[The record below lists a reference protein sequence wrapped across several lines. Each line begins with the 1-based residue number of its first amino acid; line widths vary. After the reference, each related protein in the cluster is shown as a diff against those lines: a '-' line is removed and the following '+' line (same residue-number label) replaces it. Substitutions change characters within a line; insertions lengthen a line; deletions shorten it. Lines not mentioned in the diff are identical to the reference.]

1 MIAEQALKGKI
12 NYKIDKGKLKRQ
24 ANYIPFRYIWAGF
37 VTLVYIILIIGVVV
51 ALCYYVPYFY
61 AVAWIIQV
69 AVVIKIFASD
79 DNPDYKITWLLLV
92 LVLSVVGFMLY
103 FLFYSRI
110 LNKKYVKRLKELK
123 KRDYIKDDAKEFAE
137 IKKEDFSAF
146 SQVKMLCEI
155 SESHLFENTEIEYFS
170 TGEEIYERM
179 IFDLSQAKSFIFMEY
194 FIIDGGIFWD
204 SVLEIL
210 KTKAENGLDV
220 RIVYDDIGCMRTLS
234 GNYYKKLA
242 KLGIKATPFS
252 KLKGS
257 LDSEFNNR
265 NHRKITVIDGY
276 IGYTGGINI
285 ADEYINRV
293 ERFGH
298 WKDSGLRL
306 EGEAVWELAR
316 LFLIDYGINL
326 NNPKDLVGDFYP
338 SCEGKGNKGF
348 IVPFGDG
355 PRPVYKYNVGKCVIK
370 NMLASANEYA
380 YISTPYLIIDNDT
393 CQSLESAAM
402 RGVDV
407 RIILPHVPDKKIVFD
422 MGKSFYARLHR
433 VGVKIYEYEPGFIHA
448 KNYLVDDKYAMVG
461 SINLDYRSLVHHFE
475 NGVFMYATEC
485 IGQIK
490 ADMESV
496 IDKSILI
503 TEDMIKA
510 SLLKRIF
517 RSIVRIFAPL
527 L

>member
-1 MIAEQALKGKI
+1 MKGNISYKIHKGKV
-12 NYKIDKGKLKRQ
+12 KKE

-37 VTLVYIILIIGVVV
+37 ITLAYIILIIGVVV
-51 ALCYYVPYFY
+51 ALCYFVPYFY
-61 AVAWIIQV
+61 IVAWITQV

-79 DNPDYKITWLLLV
+79 DNPDYKITWLLFV
-92 LVLSVVGFMLY
+92 LVLPIVGFMLY
-103 FLFYSRI
+103 FLFYSRKVH
-110 LNKKYVKRLKELK
+110 KKYVKRLKELK
-123 KRDYIKDDAKEFAE
+123 KREYIKDDSKEFSE
-137 IKKEDFSAF
+137 LKKEDLCAF
-146 SQVKMLCEI
+146 SQVKMLCSL
-155 SESHLFENTEIEYFS
+155 SESHLFKNTAVEYFS
-170 TGEEIYERM
+170 SGEEIYKRMLIDLNSAER
-179 IFDLSQAKSFIFMEY
+179 FIFMEY
-194 FIIDGGIFWD
+194 FIIEEGVFWD
-204 SVLEIL
+204 SVLKIL

-234 GNYYKKLA
+234 GNYYKKLNQ
-242 KLGIKATPFS
+242 LGIKATPFS
-252 KLKGS
+252 RLKGRV
-257 LDSEFNNR
+257 DSEFNNR
-265 NHRKITVIDGY
+265 NHRKITVVDGY

-306 EGEAVWELAR
+306 EGEGVWELTK
-316 LFLIDYGINL
+316 LFLTDYGINL
-326 NNPKDLVGDFYP
+326 INPKDPDGNFYP
-338 SCEGKGNKGF
+338 SCEEKEARGF

-355 PRPVYKYNVGKCVIK
+355 PRPVYEYNVGKCVIK

-393 CQSLESAAM
+393 CQSIESAAM

-407 RIILPHVPDKKIVFD
+407 RIILPHVPDKKIVFE
-422 MGKSFYARLHR
+422 MGKSFYARLQK
-433 VGVKIYEYEPGFIHA
+433 VGVKIYEYESGFIHA

-475 NGVFMYATEC
+475 DGVFMCRTEC

-496 IDKSILI
+496 IEKSILI
-503 TEDMIKA
+503 TEEMIKA
-510 SLLKRIF
+510 RLYKRVF